1 MNRVKILTDSCAYFE
16 PGEAEE
22 LGVHIVPLSV
32 TINGETFSDGDPEV
46 TERFFQQQEQEQST
60 LPQVFA
66 PSVSQFEKAY
76 SDLHK
81 VTDKIL
87 ALHVSGKLNDTY
99 RNSMSGAETLRG
111 RCNIE
116 IVDTNSIL
124 LGQTILVRAAA
135 EAARKGATMDN
146 IVRLVRGLIPHI
158 YTVLFVDSMGY
169 LERSKTVGKAQA
181 ILGTMMKIKPLL
193 FMEDG
198 EIIPME
204 KVKTAE
210 KAIDKL
216 TEFVAEFDTMEQTII
231 IQRSAEPNQET
242 HLLLERLQQLFPE
255 KSFPVIQY
263 NPLLASYVGPKATGV
278 IVYEGLTNF

>member
-1 MNRVKILTDSCAYFE
+1 M
-16 PGEAEE
+16 
-22 LGVHIVPLSV
+22 
-32 TINGETFSDGDPEV
+32 
-46 TERFFQQQEQEQST
+46 
-60 LPQVFA
+60 PQVFA
-66 PSVSQFEKAY
+66 PSVSQFEQAY
-76 SDLHK
+76 SDLHR

-87 ALHVSGKLNDTY
+87 ALHVSSKLNDTY
-99 RNSMSGAETLRG
+99 RHSIMGAETLRG

-135 EAARKGATMDN
+135 EAARKGASMDN

-204 KVKTAE
+204 KVKSAE

-231 IQRSAEPNQET
+231 IQRSAKPTQET

-255 KSFPVIQY
+255 KTFPVIQY